1 MQDTLRNAIAEALT
15 AATADGSLPPL
26 EAPEFVIE
34 TPPRS
39 DMGDFACNVAMT
51 LARAAKL
58 PPRQIAQIVIDH
70 LPAGLPLQRVEIA
83 GPGFLNLYLASTW
96 LYDSLRECLE
106 RGQEYGRSEAGGG
119 ARVQIE
125 FVSANPV
132 GPLHIGN
139 ARGGPYGDV
148 LAALLEFTGH
158 EVERE
163 YYVNDAR
170 DNTQLQ
176 TFGRSLRLRYLQLL
190 GEAVDFPE
198 GLYSGEYV
206 SDYARRL
213 LDEQGESLRETPDD
227 AEGWVVFAD
236 HVLPWVLQSLRAD
249 LQAFGIEYDVWF
261 SERSLHESGAVHAE
275 IERLLDMGVAYRKD
289 GAVWLK
295 TKEHGDDE
303 DRVLVRETGAPT
315 YIASDLAY
323 ARDKFERGFERVIY
337 VWGPDHAGYVPR
349 MKAAVEAI
357 GIDLSRVEIIISQI
371 VRFLR
376 GGERVRLSKRKGAI
390 VNLSDL
396 LEEVGRDA
404 ARFHFLTR
412 TVEAHMDFDLDL
424 ATKQAAENPVY
435 YVQYAHTRTCGVLRR
450 AEEEGAARPAPQAA
464 RLELLTHPDEQ
475 ALLRKLADFP
485 ADLRIAVDIRGPHQ
499 LTVFG
504 RELAQLFHQFYTTCH
519 VIDSAQPDLT
529 GARLCL
535 VEGTRI
541 VLATVCRL
549 LGIDA
554 PERM

>member
-1 MQDTLRNAIAEALT
+1 MQDKLRHAIAEAL
-15 AATADGSLPPL
+15 AAAVADGSLPAV
-26 EAPEFVIE
+26 ETPEFDVSA
-34 TPPRS
+34 PPRPE
-39 DMGDFACNVAMT
+39 MGDFASNIALG
-51 LARAAKL
+51 LARSVHM
-58 PPRQIAQIVIDH
+58 PPRDVARIIADH
-70 LPAGLPLQRVEIA
+70 LPTALPLERVEVA
-83 GPGFLNLYLASTW
+83 GPGFLNLFIASTW
-96 LYDSLRECLE
+96 LYDALRECLAE
-106 RGQEYGRSEAGGG
+106 GEDYGRSTASAGT
-119 ARVQIE
+119 RIQVE

-148 LAALLEFTGH
+148 LASLLQFTGH

-176 TFGRSLRLRYLQLL
+176 TFGRSLLLRYRELL
-190 GEAVDFPE
+190 GQQVDLEE
-198 GLYSGEYV
+198 GLYRGEYV
-206 SDYARRL
+206 TDYARRL
-213 LDEQGESLRETPDD
+213 IDEHGDSLADVGDD
-227 AEGWVVFAD
+227 AEGWVRFAD
-236 HVLPWVLQSLRAD
+236 LVLPWVLEGLERDLR
-249 LQAFGIEYDVWF
+249 AFGIVYDVWF
-261 SERSLHESGAVHAE
+261 SERSLHETGQVKAE
-275 IERLLDMGVAYRKD
+275 IERLLQVGAAYEKD

-315 YIASDLAY
+315 YIASDVAY
-323 ARDKFERGFERVIY
+323 ARNKFARGFDRVIY

-357 GIDLSRVEIIISQI
+357 GIDLGRIEIVISQI

-376 GGERVRLSKRKGAI
+376 GGESVRLSKRKGA
-390 VNLSDL
+390 VVTLADL

-412 TVEAHMDFDLDL
+412 TVDAHMDFDLDL
-424 ATKQAAENPVY
+424 ATRQANENPVY
-435 YVQYAHTRTCGVLRR
+435 YVQYAHTRTCGVLRK
-450 AEEEGAARPAPQAA
+450 AEEEGAVAPPVDAA
-464 RLELLTHPDEQ
+464 RLDLLTHADEL

-485 ADLRIAVDIRGPHQ
+485 QETQSAADTRAPHQ

-504 RELAQLFHQFYTTCH
+504 RELAALLHQFYTTCR
-519 VIDSAQPDLT
+519 VVDPEQPDLT

-535 VEGTRI
+535 VDGTRI
-541 VLATVCRL
+541 VLASVCRL

>member
-1 MQDTLRNAIAEALT
+1 MQHALHQAIAQAL
-15 AATADGSLPPL
+15 ASAMADGSLPRID
-26 EAPEFVIE
+26 APDFAVE
-34 TPPRS
+34 TPPRAG
-39 DMGDFACNVAMT
+39 MGDFACNVAMA
-51 LARAAKL
+51 LARPAKMA
-58 PPRQIAQIVIDH
+58 PRQIAQTVIDH
-70 LPAGLPLQRVEIA
+70 LPSGLPLERVEIA
-83 GPGFLNLYLASTW
+83 GPGFLNLYLSPVW
-96 LYDSLRECLE
+96 LHDSLRDCLAL
-106 RGQEYGRSEAGGG
+106 GPEYGRSDAGAGT
-119 ARVQIE
+119 RVQVE

-158 EVERE
+158 RVERE

-176 TFGRSLRLRYLQLL
+176 TFGRSLRLRYLELL
-190 GEAVDFPE
+190 GETVDLAE

-206 SDYARRL
+206 IDYARRL
-213 LDEQGESLRETPDD
+213 VDERGESLSDLPDD
-227 AEGWVVFAD
+227 AEGWVAFAD
-236 HVLPWVLQSLRAD
+236 LVLPWVLASLETDLRA
-249 LQAFGIEYDVWF
+249 LGIEYDVWF
-261 SERSLHESGAVHAE
+261 SERSLHDSGAVQAE
-275 IERLLDMGVAYRKD
+275 IDRLLAIGVAYQKD

-323 ARDKFERGFERVIY
+323 ARDKFGRGFGRVIY

-357 GIDLSRVEIIISQI
+357 GIDLDRVEIIISQI

-376 GGERVRLSKRKGAI
+376 SGEPVRLSKRKGAI

-396 LEEVGRDA
+396 LAEVGRDA

-412 TVEAHMDFDLDL
+412 TIEAHMDFDLDL
-424 ATKQAAENPVY
+424 AAKQANENPVY
-435 YVQYAHTRTCGVLRR
+435 YVQYAHTRTCGVLRK
-450 AEEEGAARPAPQAA
+450 AQEEGAAAPSAA
-464 RLELLTHPDEQ
+464 EAKLELLTHSDEQ

-485 ADLRIAVDIRGPHQ
+485 TDIRMAADTRGPHQ

-504 RELAQLFHQFYTTCH
+504 RELAALFHQFYTTCH
-519 VIDSAQPDLT
+519 VIDLAEPDLT

-535 VEGTRI
+535 VQGTQT